1 MVQLLLVLALNVR
14 NQGARFR
21 GGPEKTVEQKKFFF
35 LLPCYKYSFIVNCC
49 KKKGG
54 GEKGGW
60 EEYYVL
66 SKWGYSPSCAPV
78 LDALY
83 YFLFP

>member
-21 GGPEKTVEQKKFFF
+21 GGPEKTVEQKNFFF

-49 KKKGG
+49 KKKRGWG
-54 GEKGGW
+54 KGG
-60 EEYYVL
+60 VGGIL
-66 SKWGYSPSCAPV
+66 CSFKVGYSPSCAPV